1 MPRSPAHA
9 HWRCLYLAELRGM
22 SQRSSPVQ
30 HVLRWGLVTGLIL
43 CSGLVAE
50 LKAAEGETPKD
61 TSASLPPLAEAR
73 AAGRLKSSYL
83 KNGVTTKA
91 PTATGVAAANLSD
104 FKNQIAP
111 TLKTSC
117 VTCHGPDKQKGQF
130 RVDTL
135 DPDLLKGRDVSKWLK
150 VFDAVS
156 NGEMPP
162 ENDKN
167 IHLDDEQRSKV
178 TTWLEAELQK
188 ASHVQNELA
197 STSFRRMTRY
207 EYNYA
212 LQDLS
217 GLSYEFAE
225 LLPPETASKDGFL
238 NSSPLLQMSGMQFER
253 YRELGLKALQK
264 ATVKGG
270 RPPVA
275 SYVIS
280 MQDLLNEAMEK
291 EKAKEKSDE
300 QAKDK
305 KDEKGKDKKKQSDKR
320 SNQNGKVHLL
330 QLETGI
336 ALPFK
341 DDFKPKCTMLTDV
354 TAPKTPAVS
363 SAVVVIG
370 PNQSL
375 KMNMGETLPDDGIM
389 RVRLRVGRTTM
400 APNEYVSLRLVLS
413 AHTSNNANFSEV
425 ISRHDVPVTASAD
438 KPQFIHFDVPL
449 SEITRNPFRK
459 KGGGALGRPDE
470 FLTIQVVSNAANK
483 SGDQALSIQADYID
497 ITAPYYEQWP
507 PKSHA
512 DIFIASKN
520 KADEKAYGSEVLT
533 QFMTRAWRRPV
544 SAAEAAPFLSL
555 FAQYR
560 PGFASFED
568 AMVEVLSTVL
578 AAPEFLYLTQT
589 APDQSPKNPQPISD
603 YELATRLSIFLWCSI
618 PDQEL
623 LTLAKQGKLSD
634 PKTLAE
640 QTKRL
645 LADPRS
651 QRFSRNFVDQWLGLE
666 GLDHVTIDESRFKG
680 SYDSALKEAMRE
692 EPVAFFNEVLRQNK
706 SVMDFIHSDYVVVN
720 ERLAKHY
727 KIADV
732 YGPEFRAVPVDPTLN
747 RGGLLTEAGILAM
760 NSDGKDSHTVK
771 RGVWI
776 LKRLLN
782 DPPPPPP
789 PNVPMVDLT
798 NPDIAKMTLKE
809 RIADHR
815 EKPACYSCHA
825 KIDPWGIALENY
837 DAIGAYRT
845 QVNNKPVDATAT
857 LFNKQPLAGMDG
869 LKRYLLADRQDQ
881 FARAM
886 VYKLAS
892 FALGRPLSFGDRT
905 DIDRM
910 TEKLRKNGDHLG
922 DLITLITTSDLFR
935 SK

>member
-1 MPRSPAHA
+1 
-9 HWRCLYLAELRGM
+9 
-22 SQRSSPVQ
+22 
-30 HVLRWGLVTGLIL
+30 VLLIL
-43 CSGLVAE
+43 VLPLGIAGRGI
-50 LKAAEGETPKD
+50 AAVESDAHRESTAPLP
-61 TSASLPPLAEAR
+61 SLSDAR

-83 KNGVTTKA
+83 KNPANAKA
-91 PTATGVAAANLSD
+91 PTATGVAAANLND
-104 FKNQIAP
+104 FKNLIAP
-111 TLKTSC
+111 ALKTSC

-188 ASHVQNELA
+188 ASHVQSELG

-212 LQDLS
+212 LQDLT
-217 GLSYEFAE
+217 GLPYEFSE

-264 ATVKGG
+264 ATVAGG

-275 SYVIS
+275 TYVIS
-280 MQDLLNEAMEK
+280 MQALFDEALEK
-291 EKAKEKSDE
+291 EKAKEKADE
-300 QAKDK
+300 QGKDK
-305 KDEKGKDKKKQSDKR
+305 KDEKRKEKKKPSEKR

-336 ALPFK
+336 ALPFN
-341 DDFKPKCTMLTDV
+341 DDFKPKCTMLTDMV
-354 TAPKTPAVS
+354 AEKMPARSPAVL
-363 SAVVVIG
+363 VLG

-375 KMNMGETLPDDGIM
+375 KMNLGETLPDDGIM

-400 APNEYVSLRLVLS
+400 AANEYASLRLSLS

-425 ISRHDVPVTASAD
+425 ISKRDVPVTASAD

-459 KGGGALGRPDE
+459 KGGSLGRPDE
-470 FLTIQVVSNAANK
+470 FLTIQVVSNAGGK
-483 SGDQALSIQADYID
+483 PGDQALSIQADYID

-520 KADEKAYGSEVLT
+520 KADEKTYGSEVLT

-555 FAQYR
+555 LAQYR
-560 PGFASFED
+560 PGFSSFED
-568 AMVEVLSTVL
+568 AMLEVLSTVL
-578 AAPEFLYLTQT
+578 AAPDFLYLTQKV
-589 APDQSPKNPQPISD
+589 PEQSPKNPQPISD
-603 YELATRLSIFLWCSI
+603 YELATRLAVFLWCSI

-651 QRFSRNFVDQWLGLE
+651 QRFSKNFVDQWLGLE

-680 SYDSALKEAMRE
+680 AYDSALKEAMHE
-692 EPVAFFNEVLRQNK
+692 EPVAFFNEVLRQNN

-720 ERLAKHY
+720 ERLARHY

-732 YGPEFRAVPVDPTLN
+732 YGPDFRAVPVDPTVN
-747 RGGLLTEAGILAM
+747 RGGLLTEAAILAM

-789 PNVPMVDLT
+789 PNVPTVDLT
-798 NPDIAKMTLKE
+798 NPEIAKMSLKE

-815 EKPACYSCHA
+815 DKPACYSCHA

-837 DAIGAYRT
+837 DAIGSYRT
-845 QVNNKPVDATAT
+845 QVDNKPVDAVAT

-886 VYKLAS
+886 VAKLTS

-905 DIDRM
+905 DIERM
-910 TEKLRKNGDHLG
+910 TERLRKNGDRLG

-935 SK
+935 AK